1 MAQKIVQYQAVMQ
14 LAQQSPNLFNMPLLY
29 RQMLDV
35 LSIKDAQKLVPLP
48 EDMKPKDP
56 VTENQ
61 DILMLKPAKAFSYQD
76 HKAHIQVHMAPMQD
90 PMIMQLLQNNPQAPQ
105 MQAAMQAHIAEH
117 LGMQYRIE
125 IEKRLGI
132 QLPAQYDESGEEN
145 QIDPALEAKLAP
157 LLAQAAQQV
166 LQQNQAQAAQQQA
179 QQAAQDPIVQ
189 MQQREL
195 AIKEADQQRKTQK
208 DQADAM
214 LKAKQLSIEE
224 QRIMAQAK
232 DAAERTKNDM
242 LKTAAQMRDDREKLI
257 MKDVLE
263 VMKPTKKGS

>member
-1 MAQKIVQYQAVMQ
+1 M
-14 LAQQSPNLFNMPLLY
+14 QQSP
-29 RQMLDV
+29 
-35 LSIKDAQKLVPLP
+35 
-48 EDMKPKDP
+48 
-56 VTENQ
+56 
-61 DILMLKPAKAFSYQD
+61 
-76 HKAHIQVHMAPMQD
+76 
-90 PMIMQLLQNNPQAPQ
+90 
-105 MQAAMQAHIAEH
+105 
-117 LGMQYRIE
+117 
-125 IEKRLGI
+125 
-132 QLPAQYDESGEEN
+132 
-145 QIDPALEAKLAP
+145 
-157 LLAQAAQQV
+157 
-166 LQQNQAQAAQQQA
+166 AAQQQA